1 MAKEKKIGVRFYLN
15 DRLKPRVIA
24 GKETFPVYC
33 QITFDRKTLQCHVP
47 LIYKGGTIT
56 KQEFLQATESG
67 TLPEVATQLQQF
79 EDKARQ
85 IIRIEYKHY
94 KDRFSLKGF
103 ANDLYHY
110 DTPLFVLLE
119 NQLKRAVIEFGEAT
133 DTIDPD
139 WYSLWAILEILG
151 KEDVLQFLS
160 SLPGDLQ
167 NSLKAFTY
175 LSGYTGREWQEDAPV
190 TTALDW
196 FTTPLAQ
203 HFSEFLLDHAPIVT
217 DAQKQGLGFFKNESA
232 KSIVWQCLLFFDVKK
247 VDIPLIIKWVSM
259 AVIR

>member
-1 MAKEKKIGVRFYLN
+1 LN
-15 DRLKPRVIA
+15 KRDFI
-24 GKETFPVYC
+24 
-33 QITFDRKTLQCHVP
+33 
-47 LIYKGGTIT
+47 
-56 KQEFLQATESG
+56 QATELNR
-67 TLPEVATQLQQF
+67 LPELSEQLQSF
-79 EDKARQ
+79 EDKVKKV
-85 IIRIEYKHY
+85 IRIEYKHH

-103 ANDLYHY
+103 AHDLHHY
-110 DTPLFVLLE
+110 DTSLFILLE
-119 NQLKRAVIEFGEAT
+119 NRLKRAVIEFGEAT
-133 DTIDPD
+133 ETIDPD

-167 NSLKAFTY
+167 TSLKAFVY

-203 HFSEFLLDHAPIVT
+203 HFSEFLLDHAPIVA

-232 KSIVWQCLLFFDVKK
+232 KSIVWQCLSFFDVKK
-247 VDIPLIIKWVSM
+247 ADIPLIIKWVSM
-259 AVIR
+259 LLIR